1 MKSKSIKRHLLFS
14 TMALLLLAFVVN
26 TGLTAYIVKKESQSV
41 LIDKAKE
48 QVFEMAKQAEVILN
62 TEDEPLESLQAFV
75 ETKAKQS
82 NVTYAIVIDTN
93 VSAVAHSDIQKLNKV
108 YEDAYTVEGAQKG
121 KQQFS
126 RWYAEVQDVW
136 TYDIMEP
143 IYKNGEL
150 YGVLDVGV
158 PESGIQSIKNSVLIY
173 QLGLAVMSF
182 VLIGGLM
189 WLIIGRVVNAIKLL
203 ENVIHATTSLDFTD
217 NEELESLNKRHDELG
232 VIANGIMAMRQRL
245 RTVTSTI
252 VGTSDALSSSSETL
266 LQIANDTV
274 RATDE
279 INSAINEIA
288 KATEEQAHDT
298 EKGAEQVNQLSAN
311 IDKVISGTLQI
322 VDMTADID
330 KLSHTGAQT
339 VEQLSIW
346 SEKNKASSKQVSA
359 IVMEVD
365 KTSADVSSIVNT
377 ITEIATQTNLLALNA
392 SIESARAGEA
402 GRGFA
407 IVAEEIRKL
416 SEQTSNAT
424 EDIKNKIEA
433 IQDISRNAVKEI
445 GTSLEIVEQNV
456 KAAEDTS
463 EIFNTIKTALDR
475 TIESAKLVQGLSEE
489 MNMRKENIIGAI
501 QNISASAEETSA
513 GTEEV
518 SASAHEQLRS
528 IETVSE
534 KAEELSNI
542 SVVLKAEVQKFKL

>member
-1 MKSKSIKRHLLFS
+1 MKSKSIKRYLLFS
-14 TMALLLLAFVVN
+14 TMALLLLSFVVN

-62 TEDEPLESLQAFV
+62 TEGEPLESLQAFV

-108 YEDAYTVEGAQKG
+108 YEDAYTVEGARKG

-232 VIANGIMAMRQRL
+232 VIANGIMAMRQSL

-252 VGTSDALSSSSETL
+252 VGTSDALSSSSEML

-279 INSAINEIA
+279 ISSAINEIA

-407 IVAEEIRKL
+407 VVAEEIRKL